1 MPVKQAAQY
10 AKKALEFS
18 WDKTFPVDPSRI
30 ASGLVKKENGNE
42 FRIKVTGRTPFHD
55 DLGTASGYAEFREG
69 EQPHFVCAYNVTEPD
84 YRQRFTIAHELGH
97 VLLGHVSKGKKAKRD
112 DNFNPR
118 GDWDEVDANAFAAEL
133 LMPEAHVRE
142 KVRTETNISE
152 LARFFGVSPTAIRNR
167 LKNLGIL

>member
-1 MPVKQAAQY
+1 MPVSQAVEY
-10 AKKALEFS
+10 AKKALS
-18 WDKTFPVDPSRI
+18 YAWDGTFPVNPERI
-30 ASGLVKKENGNE
+30 AQGLVKKENGNQ
-42 FRIKVTGRTPFHD
+42 FRIRVNARSPFDD
-55 DLGTASGYAEFREG
+55 DLGTASGYAEFREDD
-69 EQPHFVCAYNVTEPD
+69 ESYFVCAYNFAEPD

-133 LMPEAHVRE
+133 LMPELHVRE
-142 KVRTETNISE
+142 IVKSMTSISD
-152 LARFFGVSPTAIRNR
+152 LASHFGVSPTAIRHR